1 VTALGYALGILIGI
15 TLGLLGG
22 GGAILSV
29 PILVYILHVP
39 VKSAVPTSLVVVGLT
54 SLVGVLRHHRA
65 GNVNARA
72 ALAFGPAAALGSLVG
87 SRLALLLDGRLQLA
101 IFAVVLLV
109 AAFRMLQAV
118 HVEEAAGPPPAKPLP
133 ILMAI
138 GASVGLLTALVGVGG
153 GFLYVPALTLLAGLD
168 MKHAVGTSLAL
179 ITISCAAGLAGYMGQ
194 VHLDWTLIAIF
205 TGLAFVGVGIGSA
218 LVSKV
223 DATRLRHGFAI
234 LMLVMGVLVLVRR

>member
-1 VTALGYALGILIGI
+1 MSALGYALGVLIGM

-29 PILVYILHVP
+29 PILVYVLGVP

-54 SLVGVLRHHRA
+54 SLVGVVQHYRE

-72 ALAFGPAAALGSLVG
+72 AVVFGPAAALGSLVG
-87 SRLALLLDGRLQLA
+87 SRLALHIDSRLQLA
-101 IFAVVLLV
+101 IFGVVLLS
-109 AAFRMLQAV
+109 AAIRMFQAV
-118 HVEEAAGPPPAKPLP
+118 EVERGAGPAPAKPLP
-133 ILMAI
+133 LLMMI
-138 GASVGLLTALVGVGG
+138 GAGVGLLTGLVGVGG

-179 ITISCAAGLAGYMGQ
+179 ITVSCAAGLVGYLGQ
-194 VHLDWTLIAIF
+194 VHLDWVLIAVF
-205 TGLAFVGVGIGSA
+205 TALAFVGVVIGSRIA
-218 LVSKV
+218 LKV
-223 DATRLRHGFAI
+223 DATKLRKAFAV

>member
-1 VTALGYALGILIGI
+1 MTALGYALGVLIGV

-54 SLVGVLRHHRA
+54 CLVGTFRHHRI

-72 ALAFGPAAALGSLVG
+72 ALVFAPAAAFGSLVG
-87 SRLALLLDGRLQLA
+87 SRLALMVDSRLQLA
-101 IFAVVLLV
+101 IFAVVLIM
-109 AAFRMLQAV
+109 AAFRMLQAI
-118 HVEEAAGPPPAKPLP
+118 HVEENAGPAAAKPLP
-133 ILMAI
+133 VLIAI
-138 GASVGLLTALVGVGG
+138 GTGVGLLTGLVGVGG

-179 ITISCAAGLAGYMGQ
+179 ITVSCAAGLAGYLGR
-194 VHLDWTLIAIF
+194 VDLDWTLIVIF

-218 LVSKV
+218 LVPKV
-223 DATRLRHGFAI
+223 DATKLRRGFAV

>member
-1 VTALGYALGILIGI
+1 MTALGYALGVVIGI

-29 PILVYILHVP
+29 PILVYILGVP

-54 SLVGVLRHHRA
+54 SLVGVVRHYHA
-65 GNVNARA
+65 GNLNPRA
-72 ALAFGPAAALGSLVG
+72 ALAFGPAAALASLAG
-87 SRLALLLDGRLQLA
+87 SRLALLVNSRLQLA

-109 AAFRMLQAV
+109 AAFQMLQSV
-118 HVEEAAGPPPAKPLP
+118 NVEQETGPAPARPLP
-133 ILMAI
+133 VLMLI
-138 GASVGLLTALVGVGG
+138 GAGVGFLTGLVGVGG

-179 ITISCAAGLAGYMGQ
+179 ITVSCAAGLAGYLGQ
-194 VHLDWTLIAIF
+194 VHLDWILIAGF
-205 TGLAFVGVGIGSA
+205 TGLALVGVMVGSRLA
-218 LVSKV
+218 LKV
-223 DATRLRHGFAI
+223 NATKLRKAFAV